1 MDPGCSRFATE
12 MSGYLVRRIAG
23 AVPVVLLVLMLNFLI
38 LHLAPGDPVFIFIQ
52 GGGEVTEEYVQQIR
66 ERLGLD
72 KPLGEQFFIF
82 IGNVFRG
89 NLGFSHFYQQPV
101 LRVIVE
107 RMGRTFLL
115 VGLAISFAAL
125 VGISLGVLAASY
137 PYSPLDYANTVVA
150 VFGYSIPTFWF
161 GQLLILIFGVF
172 LRVLPVG
179 GVPIIDRT
187 LGAWASHLILPVT
200 CLSVYQLALIARLTR
215 ANMREVLNMDY
226 IVMARAKGLRERTV
240 ILKHAL
246 RNASL
251 PVVTAIGLNFASLIT
266 GAVVTETVFGWPG
279 LGRLMFESLY
289 RRDYPV
295 LLGLLIVMSLGVVVI
310 NLAVDILYAMLDP
323 RIHYD

>member
-1 MDPGCSRFATE
+1 MAP
-12 MSGYLVRRIAG
+12 YIIRRIAG
-23 AVPVVLLVLMLNFLI
+23 AFPVVLLVLVLNFLI

-72 KPLGEQFFIF
+72 KPLAEQFFIF
-82 IGNVFRG
+82 IGNVFKG

-101 LRVIVE
+101 IKVIFE
-107 RMGRTFLL
+107 RIGRTFLL
-115 VGLAISFAAL
+115 VGLAILFAAIL
-125 VGISLGVLAASY
+125 GISLGVLAASY
-137 PYSPLDYANTVVA
+137 PYSPIDYTNTVIA

-179 GVPIIDRT
+179 GVPIIRRGLLD
-187 LGAWASHLILPVT
+187 WASHLVLPVT
-200 CLSVYQLALIARLTR
+200 CLGVYQLALIARLTR

-226 IVMARAKGLRERTV
+226 VMVARAKGLKEGSV

-251 PVVTAIGLNFASLIT
+251 PVVTAIGLNFASLLT

-295 LLGLLIVMSLGVVVI
+295 LLGLLIIMSIGVVII
-310 NLAVDILYAMLDP
+310 NLLVDVLYALLDP